1 MSRRDPGRGMT
12 PLSGDRAST
21 SWKILDLPVLARFSL
36 LVLCVTFLGNP
47 SCLLTTTT
55 EFPEPVPTPPFADG
69 NTALATPQGGS
80 GVPITKI
87 LRVDDD
93 TEQVTL
99 SADVQSDD
107 VGREL
112 QARAFI
118 NYKVSPL
125 QDPPYD
131 DVFGGDALPP
141 STFDDVR
148 RISASFKLDRLQDG
162 CYQVALVITH
172 EFDNEE
178 LIPASQED
186 TAILIWWMVKGDPAS
201 TNFSQCPGVP
211 PSPDQDAGVDAG
223 GT

>member
-1 MSRRDPGRGMT
+1 M
-12 PLSGDRAST
+12 
-21 SWKILDLPVLARFSL
+21 VARFSL
-36 LVLCVTFLGNP
+36 LVVTVTLLGNP

-55 EFPEPVPTPPFADG
+55 EFPEPVPSPPFADG

-80 GVPITKI
+80 GVPITRI

-107 VGREL
+107 VGRKL

-118 NYKVSPL
+118 NYNISAV
-125 QDPPYD
+125 QVPPYD
-131 DVFGGDALPP
+131 HVSGGDALPA

-148 RISASFKLDRLQDG
+148 RINASFKLDRLEDG

-172 EFDNEE
+172 EFDNENFV
-178 LIPASQED
+178 PTNQDD
-186 TAILIWWMVKGDPAS
+186 TAILIWWMIKGDPAS
-201 TNFSQCPGVP
+201 TSFSQCPSVP
-211 PSPDQDAGVDAG
+211 PSPGPGRWSRRRRNLTCASRFARSFVLVR
-223 GT
+223 